1 MLGQTDF
8 LPLGLSPYPSQQ
20 AYMLMNTPVGREL
33 LNTALSVLRDRY
45 NMKPVGGESQ
55 SALINRTALL
65 FVQQFGDKWQGPID
79 ESSVDGSELQTIVA
93 FVSPLSDHKSAT
105 EILAGGA
112 GGFFST
118 RNLLIGGAVL
128 AGIVLLVAISRRGKK
143 EPAQP
148 TYLGEGI

>member
-8 LPLGLSPYPSQQ
+8 LPMGLSPYPSQQ

-33 LNTALSVLRDRY
+33 LSTAISVLTNRY
-45 NMKPVGGESQ
+45 NMKPVGGETQ

-65 FVQQFGDKWQGPID
+65 FVQQFG

-93 FVSPLSDHKSAT
+93 FVSPLSEHKSAT
-105 EILAGGA
+105 EILAGGS
-112 GGFFST
+112 GGFLT
-118 RNLLIGGAVL
+118 KRNLLIGGAVL
-128 AGIVLLVAISRRGKK
+128 AGVILLVAFLRKGKK
-143 EPAQP
+143 ESMPP